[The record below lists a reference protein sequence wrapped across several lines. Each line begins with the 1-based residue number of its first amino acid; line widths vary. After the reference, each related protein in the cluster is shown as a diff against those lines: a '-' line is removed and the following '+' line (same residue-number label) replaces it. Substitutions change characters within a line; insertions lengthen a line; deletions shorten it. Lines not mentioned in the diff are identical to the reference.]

1 MNRAAFST
9 ENLPSARLPTVIG
22 GLALLVLILGLGT
35 WATHAMIDGAVVA
48 SGRVIVESNRQAV
61 QHPDGGVVAEVLV
74 KEGVKVNQGDV
85 LVRLDPTLA
94 QSDLRIVERQLHE
107 LMARRGRLIAERDG
121 TMSITFDEQ
130 LLQAAETDAEMAE
143 LVTGQR
149 LLFEARLQGSD
160 QAVTQLKNQKL
171 QLSNQVAGIDATTSA
186 LNLQITLTEEELRGQ
201 EALLEKGLA
210 QGTRVLNLR
219 RELARLS
226 GATGQAAAQRAE
238 AMERIAETE
247 IEMARLHGQRR
258 EDAITSLRDIK
269 VSEMELA
276 ERADALHTRLDRMEI
291 RAPVAGV
298 VYDIRLLG
306 EWSVLRPAEPLL
318 FILPENR
325 PLLIESR
332 IRPLNVNSVHVGQ
345 EVVVRF
351 PAFDMRETP
360 DLIGRVLHVSPDTY
374 SESETGATFYRAEV
388 VLPEKELEKLA
399 DDQIIIPG
407 MPVDTYLRT
416 GEYTPLAY
424 ILKPLTRYMGSA
436 MREGS

>member
-1 MNRAAFST
+1 MNRTAFST
-9 ENLPSARLPTVIG
+9 ENLPSARLPIAVG
-22 GLALLVLILGLGT
+22 GVALLILILGLGT
-35 WATHAMIDGAVVA
+35 WATNAMIDGAVVA

-74 KEGVKVNQGDV
+74 KEGAKVDQGDV

-107 LMARRGRLIAERDG
+107 LMARRGRLVAERDG
-121 TMSITFDEQ
+121 TTSITFDES
-130 LLQAAETDAEMAE
+130 LLLAAETDAEMAE

-149 LLFEARLQGSD
+149 LLFEARLKGSD
-160 QAVTQLKNQKL
+160 QAVTQLQNQKL
-171 QLSNQVAGIDATTSA
+171 QLGNQVAGIDATTSA

-247 IEMARLHGQRR
+247 IEMAQLYGQRR

-351 PAFDMRETP
+351 PSFDMRETP
-360 DLIGRVLHVSPDTY
+360 DLIGRVLHVSPDIY

-388 VLPEKELEKLA
+388 VLPEEEVKKLA
-399 DDQIIIPG
+399 EDQIIIPG